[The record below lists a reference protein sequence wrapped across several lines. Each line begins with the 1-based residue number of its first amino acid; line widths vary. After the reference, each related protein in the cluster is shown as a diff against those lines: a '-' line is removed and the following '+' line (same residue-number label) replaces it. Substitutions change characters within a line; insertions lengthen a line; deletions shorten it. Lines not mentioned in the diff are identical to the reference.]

1 MKTFKF
7 EVALVSKIIEYRSLP
22 DALFSDPY
30 ESFEYNFSNYGG
42 TELLYDASPCIK
54 NGISSLPKDS
64 TLVGLFWDSDTEKF
78 EGSIPNY
85 EIQTVSGDQNSGWVY
100 TYNLLTTF
108 SAQTSAEFLEE
119 AIEIVKEE
127 VFDNL
132 AIYDG
137 GVDEI
142 IEIDDVKFVSR

>member
-42 TELLYDASPCIK
+42 TELLYDASPCLK

-85 EIQTVSGDQNSGWVY
+85 AIQTVSGNQNSGWDY
-100 TYNLLTTF
+100 TYILLIAF
-108 SAQTSAEFLEE
+108 YAQTSAESVEE
-119 AIEIVKEE
+119 AIEIVKKE
-127 VFDNL
+127 VLDSL
-132 AIYDG
+132 AIHDG

-142 IEIDDVKFVSR
+142 IEIEDVKLVNR